1 MTTSCYHDYLMLPW
15 LHYPYQGLAMGVLF
29 CISINKSRKKPK
41 LLTLDDIGSSP
52 YENRFI
58 RKLMDSCAF
67 NMYSHWVKRGEEQNR
82 AALFETKPKL
92 KLSSKFSRESSPSK
106 FESPQISFT
115 VS

>member
-1 MTTSCYHDYLMLPW
+1 MSI
-15 LHYPYQGLAMGVLF
+15 LF
-29 CISINKSRKKPK
+29 CVSVNKSRKKPK
-41 LLTLDDIGSSP
+41 LLSLGDIEVSP

-82 AALFETKPKL
+82 AALFETTPKL
-92 KLSSKFSRESSPSK
+92 PIKVSPKYSRESSPGTTL
-106 FESPQISFT
+106 SPQISFT